1 MRVDTPPSTYV
12 PPTDTS
18 GVTGTDGVKRQVGDP
33 KVVDRPPPR
42 REGRPFASG
51 TDGLPPPRMSRGE
64 AVAELDRIGKAI
76 GSFDFSQP
84 FTESSFA
91 EMAALRDQL
100 MAMMLKLRSSEM
112 GNRDLALQT
121 MVAERLA
128 GIQKGLDAA
137 KKELAASLINGF
149 AQVVAGGISVGGGV
163 KAIRGPAPGLSAGG
177 ADPAGSAAWSQSVNQ
192 ITSGSSQVV
201 QGLGGIAAAPLT
213 YAAKQDEAEK
223 AKRDLDADVADKR
236 YQQSIERMGKLLD
249 DFKANLQAEQQA
261 WDGLAQSTGKIYT

>member
-1 MRVDTPPSTYV
+1 MRVESPPQTYV
-12 PPTDTS
+12 PPTDT
-18 GVTGTDGVKRQVGDP
+18 GKVDGADGVKPKGGDP
-33 KVVDRPPPR
+33 TAVDRLLALRDGKPVAP
-42 REGRPFASG
+42 G
-51 TDGLPPPRMSRGE
+51 TDGLPPPRMTRGE

-76 GSFDFSQP
+76 DDFDFSQP

-91 EMAALRDQL
+91 EMATLRDQL

-112 GNRDLALQT
+112 NTRELALQT
-121 MVAERLA
+121 MVKERLA
-128 GIQKGLDAA
+128 GIEKGLEAA
-137 KKELAASLINGF
+137 RNELAASLVNGV
-149 AQVVAGGISVGGGV
+149 AMVAAGGISVGGGV
-163 KAIRGPAPGLSAGG
+163 KAIRGPAAGLSAGG
-177 ADPAGSAAWSQSVNQ
+177 PDPAGSTAWAQSVNQ

-201 QGLGGIAAAPLT
+201 QGFGAIAAAPLT

-223 AKRDLDADVADKR
+223 AKRDLDADVADKS